1 MITRWGWQVW
11 KCGNITAVGILQI
24 VCKRINKAL
33 ELLLLFNST
42 FRVLKPRIGCFKA
55 SSITKKD
62 ISNPRDSS
70 SPWPVNSKAISPQ
83 TTNGISAWFPHWA
96 LSLSYGSKISSV
108 LETLYSFKWVF
119 NQALGINDTCAPV
132 SRRTWA
138 LILFILQLRTH
149 FQSIGL
155 PGPFLTV
162 PGLCCRRLPGLFSL
176 GFQ

>member
-1 MITRWGWQVW
+1 MITRWGWQVR

-55 SSITKKD
+55 SSITKKG
-62 ISNPRDSS
+62 ICNPLDSS

-83 TTNGISAWFPHWA
+83 TINGISAWFPQWT
-96 LSLSYGSKISSV
+96 LSLSYGSKINFWKNF

-132 SRRTWA
+132 SRRTLA

-149 FQSIGL
+149 FSISWA
-155 PGPFLTV
+155 TWS
-162 PGLCCRRLPGLFSL
+162 FSYGARIVL
-176 GFQ
+176 